1 MQVFPECIPCLTSRV
16 LYEAKL
22 SSTDFATQLKAEE
35 AAVKTMCRMR
45 FEGPIALLSTEVHRA
60 VYRVLGD
67 DDPYRHVKRL
77 ANETAVKLLPTVQ
90 SLIQTSSDPFRSA
103 VIAAVIGNTFDFG
116 VLGFEVAT
124 DDFEKEVA
132 TIYRHGLDID
142 DTDAM
147 KPLLKDVVYVADNVG
162 EIVYDGLLIEQM
174 RKLGACVTLVVRG
187 EPILTDA
194 TIEDVWEF
202 GLDKVADGVVTT
214 GSNAIGIKLDEIPAE
229 LSDILP
235 RASLIIAKGMANY
248 EMLSEYSF
256 KPVAYLMRVKCAPVA
271 ESVGA
276 RVGDFI
282 AKLVR
287 DEGA

>member
-22 SSTDFATQLKAEE
+22 SSADLATQLKAEE
-35 AAVKTMCRMR
+35 AAVETMCRMG
-45 FEGPIALLSTEVHRA
+45 FAGPIALLSTEVHRA

-90 SLIQTSSDPFRSA
+90 SLIQTSGDPFRSA
-103 VIAAVIGNTFDFG
+103 VIAAIIGNTFDFG

-124 DDFEKEVA
+124 DDFEKEIA

-147 KPLLKDVVYVADNVG
+147 KPLLGDVVYVADNVG

-174 RKLGACVTLVVRG
+174 RKLGARVTLVVRG
-187 EPILTDA
+187 GHILTDA

-202 GLDKVADGVVTT
+202 GLDKVADAVITT
-214 GSNAIGIKLDEIPAE
+214 GSNAIGIKLDEVPTE
-229 LSDILP
+229 LRDILP

-248 EMLSEYSF
+248 EMLSEYPF

-276 RVGDFI
+276 CVGDFI
-282 AKLVR
+282 AKLVI
-287 DEGA
+287 

>member
-1 MQVFPECIPCLTSRV
+1 MQVFPECVPCLTSRV

-22 SSTDFATQLKAEE
+22 SSTDVTTQLKAEE
-35 AAVKTMCRMR
+35 AAVKTMCRMG

-60 VYRVLGD
+60 VYRILGD

-103 VIAAVIGNTFDFG
+103 VIAAIIGNTFDFG

-142 DTDAM
+142 DTDAI
-147 KPLLKDVVYVADNVG
+147 KPLLNDVVYVADNVG

-174 RKLGACVTLVVRG
+174 RKLGAHVTLVVRG
-187 EPILTDA
+187 GPILTDA
-194 TIEDVWEF
+194 TMEDVWEF
-202 GLDKVADGVVTT
+202 GLDKVADEVMTT

-229 LSDILP
+229 LRDILP

-287 DEGA
+287 

>member
-1 MQVFPECIPCLTSRV
+1 MQVFPECVPCLTSRV

-22 SSTDFATQLKAEE
+22 SSTDVTTQLKAEE
-35 AAVKTMCRMR
+35 AAAKTMCRMG

-60 VYRVLGD
+60 VYRILGD

-103 VIAAVIGNTFDFG
+103 VIAAIIGNTFDFG

-124 DDFEKEVA
+124 GDFEKEVA

-142 DTDAM
+142 DTDAI
-147 KPLLKDVVYVADNVG
+147 KPLLNDVVYVADNVG

-174 RKLGACVTLVVRG
+174 CKLGAHVTLVVRG
-187 EPILTDA
+187 GSILTDA
-194 TIEDVWEF
+194 TMEDVWEF
-202 GLDKVADGVVTT
+202 GLDKVADEVMTT

-229 LSDILP
+229 LRDILP

-287 DEGA
+287 

>member
-22 SSTDFATQLKAEE
+22 SSTDLSTQLKAEE
-35 AAVKTMCRMR
+35 AAAKTMCRVG
-45 FEGPIALLSTEVHRA
+45 FKGPIALLSTEVHRA

-77 ANETAVKLLPTVQ
+77 ANEIAVKLLPTVQ

-103 VIAAVIGNTFDFG
+103 VIAAIIGNTFDFG

-147 KPLLKDVVYVADNVG
+147 KPLLNDVVYVADNVG

-174 RKLGACVTLVVRG
+174 RKLGAHVTLVVRG
-187 EPILTDA
+187 GPILTDA

-202 GLDKVADGVVTT
+202 GLDKVADAVITT
-214 GSNAIGIKLDEIPAE
+214 GSNAIGIKLDEIPAT
-229 LSDILP
+229 LRDMLP

-282 AKLVR
+282 AKLVT
-287 DEGA
+287 

>member
-22 SSTDFATQLKAEE
+22 SSTDLSTQLKAEE
-35 AAVKTMCRMR
+35 AAAKTMCRMG
-45 FEGPIALLSTEVHRA
+45 FEGPVALLSTEVHRA

-103 VIAAVIGNTFDFG
+103 VIAAIIGNTFDFG

-147 KPLLKDVVYVADNVG
+147 KPLLNDVVYVADNVG

-174 RKLGACVTLVVRG
+174 RKLGAHVTLVVRG
-187 EPILTDA
+187 GPVLTDA

-202 GLDKVADGVVTT
+202 GLDKVADRVVTT
-214 GSNAIGIKLDEIPAE
+214 GSNAIGIKLDEIPAT
-229 LSDILP
+229 LRDMLP

-282 AKLVR
+282 ARLVR
-287 DEGA
+287 

>member
-22 SSTDFATQLKAEE
+22 SSTDFAAQLKAEE
-35 AAVKTMCRMR
+35 ATIKTMCRMG

-60 VYRVLGD
+60 VYRILGD

-90 SLIQTSSDPFRSA
+90 SLIQTGSDPFRSA
-103 VIAAVIGNTFDFG
+103 VIAAIIGNTFDFG

-124 DDFEKEVA
+124 DDFEEEVA

-147 KPLLKDVVYVADNVG
+147 KPLLNDVVYVADNVG

-174 RKLGACVTLVVRG
+174 RKLGARVTLVVRG
-187 EPILTDA
+187 GPILTDA

-202 GLDKVADGVVTT
+202 GLDKVADEVITT

-229 LSDILP
+229 LRDILP

-248 EMLSEYSF
+248 EMLSEYPF

-271 ESVGA
+271 RSVGA

-282 AKLVR
+282 ARLVP
-287 DEGA
+287 

>member
-1 MQVFPECIPCLTSRV
+1 

-22 SSTDFATQLKAEE
+22 SSTDVTTQLKAEE
-35 AAVKTMCRMR
+35 AAVKTMCRMG

-60 VYRVLGD
+60 VYRILGD

-103 VIAAVIGNTFDFG
+103 VIAAIIGNTFDFG

-124 DDFEKEVA
+124 DDFENEVA
-132 TIYRHGLDID
+132 AIYRHGLDID
-142 DTDAM
+142 DTDAI
-147 KPLLKDVVYVADNVG
+147 KPLLNDVVYVADNVG

-174 RKLGACVTLVVRG
+174 RKLGAHVTLVVRG
-187 EPILTDA
+187 ASILTDA
-194 TIEDVWEF
+194 TMEDVWEF
-202 GLDKVADGVVTT
+202 GLDKVADGVMTT

-229 LSDILP
+229 LRDILP

-282 AKLVR
+282 ARLVR
-287 DEGA
+287 

>member
-22 SSTDFATQLKAEE
+22 SSTDLSTQLKAEE
-35 AAVKTMCRMR
+35 AAAKTMCRVG
-45 FEGPIALLSTEVHRA
+45 FEGPIALLSTEVHRE

-103 VIAAVIGNTFDFG
+103 LIAAIIGNTFDFG

-142 DTDAM
+142 DTDAI

-174 RKLGACVTLVVRG
+174 RKLGAHVTLVVRG
-187 EPILTDA
+187 GPILTDA
-194 TIEDVWEF
+194 TIEDVWES
-202 GLDKVADGVVTT
+202 GLDKVADRVVTT
-214 GSNAIGIKLDEIPAE
+214 GSNAIGIKLDEIPAT
-229 LSDILP
+229 LRDMLP

-271 ESVGA
+271 ESVGV

-282 AKLVR
+282 AKLVT
-287 DEGA
+287 

>member
-1 MQVFPECIPCLTSRV
+1 MQVFPECVPCLTSRV

-35 AAVKTMCRMR
+35 AAVKTMCRMG
-45 FEGPIALLSTEVHRA
+45 FEGPIALLSTDVHRA
-60 VYRVLGD
+60 VYRILGD

-103 VIAAVIGNTFDFG
+103 VIAAIIGNTFDFG

-147 KPLLKDVVYVADNVG
+147 KPLLNDVVYVADNVG

-174 RKLGACVTLVVRG
+174 RKLGARVTLVVRG
-187 EPILTDA
+187 GSILTDA
-194 TIEDVWEF
+194 TMEDVWEF
-202 GLDKVADGVVTT
+202 GLDKVADGVMTT

-229 LSDILP
+229 LRDILP

-287 DEGA
+287 

>member
-1 MQVFPECIPCLTSRV
+1 MQVYPECVPCLTSRV

-22 SSTDFATQLKAEE
+22 SSTDVTTQLKAEE
-35 AAVKTMCRMR
+35 AVVKTMCRMG

-60 VYRVLGD
+60 VYRILGD

-103 VIAAVIGNTFDFG
+103 VIAAIIGNTFDFG

-132 TIYRHGLDID
+132 AIYRHGLDID
-142 DTDAM
+142 DTDAI
-147 KPLLKDVVYVADNVG
+147 KPLLNDVVYVADNVG

-174 RKLGACVTLVVRG
+174 RKLGAHVTLVVRG
-187 EPILTDA
+187 ASILTDA
-194 TIEDVWEF
+194 TMEDVWEF
-202 GLDKVADGVVTT
+202 GLDKVADGVMTT

-229 LSDILP
+229 LRDILP

-256 KPVAYLMRVKCAPVA
+256 TPVAYLMRVKCAPVA

-282 AKLVR
+282 ARLVR
-287 DEGA
+287 

>member
-1 MQVFPECIPCLTSRV
+1 

-22 SSTDFATQLKAEE
+22 PSTDLSTQLKAEE
-35 AAVKTMCRMR
+35 AAAKTMCRMG

-103 VIAAVIGNTFDFG
+103 VIAAIIGNTFDFG

-124 DDFEKEVA
+124 GDFEKEVA

-142 DTDAM
+142 DTDAI
-147 KPLLKDVVYVADNVG
+147 KPLLNDVVYVADNVG

-174 RKLGACVTLVVRG
+174 CKLGAHVTLVVRG
-187 EPILTDA
+187 GSILTDA
-194 TIEDVWEF
+194 TMEDVWEF
-202 GLDKVADGVVTT
+202 GLDKVADEVMTT

-229 LSDILP
+229 LRDILP

-287 DEGA
+287 

>member
-1 MQVFPECIPCLTSRV
+1 MHPVSNIAGIS
-16 LYEAKL
+16 YEAKL
-22 SSTDFATQLKAEE
+22 SSTDFATQLRAEE
-35 AAVKTMCRMR
+35 AAVKTMCRMG

-90 SLIQTSSDPFRSA
+90 SLIQTSSDPFRGA
-103 VIAAVIGNTFDFG
+103 VIAAIIGNTFDFG

-147 KPLLKDVVYVADNVG
+147 KPLLNDVVYVADNVG

-174 RKLGACVTLVVRG
+174 RKLGARVTLVVRG
-187 EPILTDA
+187 GYILTDA

-202 GLDKVADGVVTT
+202 GLDKVADEVITT
-214 GSNAIGIKLDEIPAE
+214 GSNAIGIKLDEISAD
-229 LSDILP
+229 LRDILP

-276 RVGDFI
+276 RTGDFI

-287 DEGA
+287 

>member
-1 MQVFPECIPCLTSRV
+1 MRLFPECIPCLTSRV

-22 SSTDFATQLKAEE
+22 SSTNPSAQLEAEE
-35 AAVKTMCRMR
+35 AAAKTMCRMG

-60 VYRVLGD
+60 VYRVLRD
-67 DDPYRHVKRL
+67 DDPYRDIKRL

-90 SLIQTSSDPFRSA
+90 SHIQRSDDPFRSA
-103 VIAAVIGNTFDFG
+103 VIAAIIGNTFDFG
-116 VLGFEVAT
+116 VLGFEVAM
-124 DDFEKEVA
+124 DDFETEVE

-142 DTDAM
+142 DTEAM
-147 KPLLKDVVYVADNVG
+147 KPLLNDVVYVADNVG

-174 RKLGACVTLVVRG
+174 RKLGADVTLVVRG
-187 EPILTDA
+187 GPILTDA
-194 TIEDVWEF
+194 TIEDAWEF
-202 GLDKVADGVVTT
+202 GLDKVADRIVTT

-229 LSDILP
+229 LRHRLP

-256 KPVAYLMRVKCAPVA
+256 KPVAYLMRVKCVPVGEA
-271 ESVGA
+271 VGA

-282 AKLVR
+282 AKLVQ
-287 DEGA
+287 

>member
-1 MQVFPECIPCLTSRV
+1 MCMQVFPECVPCLTSRV

-22 SSTDFATQLKAEE
+22 SSTDVTTQLKAEE
-35 AAVKTMCRMR
+35 AAVKTMCRMG

-60 VYRVLGD
+60 VYRILGD

-103 VIAAVIGNTFDFG
+103 VIAAIIGNTFDFG

-142 DTDAM
+142 DTDAI
-147 KPLLKDVVYVADNVG
+147 KPLLNDVVYVADNVG

-174 RKLGACVTLVVRG
+174 RKLGAHLTLVVRG
-187 EPILTDA
+187 GPILTDA
-194 TIEDVWEF
+194 TMEDVWEF
-202 GLDKVADGVVTT
+202 GLDKVADEVMTT

-229 LSDILP
+229 LRDILP

-287 DEGA
+287 

>member
-1 MQVFPECIPCLTSRV
+1 MKVFPECIPCLTSRV

-22 SSTDFATQLKAEE
+22 STNDVKTQLKAEE
-35 AAVKTMCRMR
+35 AAAKAMCSTG
-45 FEGPIALLSTEVHRA
+45 FDGPIALLSTDVHRA
-60 VYRVLGD
+60 VYRVLGN
-67 DDPYRHVKRL
+67 DDPYREVKRL
-77 ANETAVKLLPTVQ
+77 ASETAVKLLPTVR
-90 SLIQTSSDPFRSA
+90 SNIQMSRDPFRSA
-103 VIAAVIGNTFDFG
+103 VIASIIGNTFDFG

-142 DTDAM
+142 DTDAI
-147 KPLLKDVVYVADNVG
+147 KTLIKDVVYIADNVG
-162 EIVYDGLLIEQM
+162 EIVYDGLLIEQL
-174 RKLGACVTLVVRG
+174 RKLGGQVTLVVRG
-187 EPILTDA
+187 GYILTDA

-202 GLDKVADGVVTT
+202 GLDKVADRVLTT
-214 GSNAIGIKLDEIPAE
+214 GSNAIGIKLDEIPTE
-229 LSDILP
+229 LSEILP

-248 EMLSEYSF
+248 EMLSEYPF

-276 RVGDFI
+276 NVGDFI

-287 DEGA
+287 

>member
-1 MQVFPECIPCLTSRV
+1 MQLYPECIPCLTSRV

-22 SSTDFATQLKAEE
+22 SSTDLSTQLKAEE
-35 AAVKTMCRMR
+35 AATKAMCRVG
-45 FEGPIALLSTEVHRA
+45 FEGPIALFSTEVHRA

-67 DDPYRHVKRL
+67 EDPYRHMKRL

-103 VIAAVIGNTFDFG
+103 VIAAIIGNTFDFG

-147 KPLLKDVVYVADNVG
+147 KPLLNDVVYVADNVG

-174 RKLGACVTLVVRG
+174 RKLGAHVTLVVRG
-187 EPILTDA
+187 GPILTDA

-202 GLDKVADGVVTT
+202 GLDKVADGVITT

-229 LSDILP
+229 LRDMLP

-256 KPVAYLMRVKCAPVA
+256 KPIAYLMRVKCAPVA

-282 AKLVR
+282 VRLVR
-287 DEGA
+287 

>member
-22 SSTDFATQLKAEE
+22 SSTDLSTQLKAEE
-35 AAVKTMCRMR
+35 AAAKTMCRVG
-45 FEGPIALLSTEVHRA
+45 FEGPIALLSTEVHRE

-103 VIAAVIGNTFDFG
+103 LIAAIIGNTFDFG

-142 DTDAM
+142 DTDAI
-147 KPLLKDVVYVADNVG
+147 KPLLNDVVYVADNVG

-174 RKLGACVTLVVRG
+174 RKLGAHVTLVVRG
-187 EPILTDA
+187 GPILTDA
-194 TIEDVWEF
+194 TIEDVWES
-202 GLDKVADGVVTT
+202 GLDKVADRVVTT
-214 GSNAIGIKLDEIPAE
+214 GSNAIGIKLDEIPAT
-229 LSDILP
+229 LRDMLP

-271 ESVGA
+271 ESVGV

-282 AKLVR
+282 AKLVT
-287 DEGA
+287 

>member
-22 SSTDFATQLKAEE
+22 SSTDLATQLKAEE
-35 AAVKTMCRMR
+35 AAAKTMCRMG

-103 VIAAVIGNTFDFG
+103 VIAAIIGNTFDFG
-116 VLGFEVAT
+116 VLGFEVAAN
-124 DDFEKEVA
+124 DFENEVA

-142 DTDAM
+142 DTHAI
-147 KPLLKDVVYVADNVG
+147 KPLLNDVIYVADNVG

-174 RKLGACVTLVVRG
+174 HKLGAHVTLVVRG
-187 EPILTDA
+187 GPILTDA
-194 TIEDVWEF
+194 TIEDVWEC
-202 GLDKVADGVVTT
+202 GLDKVADRVVTT
-214 GSNAIGIKLDEIPAE
+214 GSNAIGIKLDEVPAT
-229 LSDILP
+229 LRDMLP
-235 RASLIIAKGMANY
+235 HASLIIAKGMANY
-248 EMLSEYSF
+248 EMLSEYAF

-282 AKLVR
+282 AKLVI
-287 DEGA
+287 

>member
-1 MQVFPECIPCLTSRV
+1 MCMQVFPECVPCLTSRV

-22 SSTDFATQLKAEE
+22 SSTDVTTQLKAEE
-35 AAVKTMCRMR
+35 AAVKTMCRMG

-60 VYRVLGD
+60 VYRILGD

-103 VIAAVIGNTFDFG
+103 VIAAIIGNTFDFG

-142 DTDAM
+142 DTDAI
-147 KPLLKDVVYVADNVG
+147 KPLLNDVVYVADNVG

-174 RKLGACVTLVVRG
+174 RKLGARVTLVVRG
-187 EPILTDA
+187 GSILTDA
-194 TIEDVWEF
+194 TMEDVWEF
-202 GLDKVADGVVTT
+202 GLDKVADGVMTT

-229 LSDILP
+229 LRDILP

-287 DEGA
+287 

>member
-1 MQVFPECIPCLTSRV
+1 MQVYPECIPCLASRV

-22 SSTDFATQLKAEE
+22 SSTDLSTQLKAEE
-35 AAVKTMCRMR
+35 AAAKAMCRMG

-90 SLIQTSSDPFRSA
+90 SLIQASSDPFRSA
-103 VIAAVIGNTFDFG
+103 VIAAIIGNTFDFG

-147 KPLLKDVVYVADNVG
+147 KPLLSDVVYVADNVG
-162 EIVYDGLLIEQM
+162 EIVYDGLLMEQM
-174 RKLGACVTLVVRG
+174 RKLGARVTLVVRG
-187 EPILTDA
+187 GPILTDA
-194 TIEDVWEF
+194 TVEDVWES
-202 GLDKVADGVVTT
+202 GLDKVANDVITT

-229 LSDILP
+229 LRDLLP
-235 RASLIIAKGMANY
+235 RASLIVAKGMANY

-271 ESVGA
+271 ASVGA

-282 AKLVR
+282 ARLVR
-287 DEGA
+287 

>member
-22 SSTDFATQLKAEE
+22 SSTDLSTQLKAEE
-35 AAVKTMCRMR
+35 AAAKTMCRMG

-90 SLIQTSSDPFRSA
+90 SLIQTSSDSFRSA
-103 VIAAVIGNTFDFG
+103 VLAAIIGNTFDSG
-116 VLGFEVAT
+116 VLGFEVVM
-124 DDFEKEVA
+124 DDFEMEVA

-147 KPLLKDVVYVADNVG
+147 KPLLNDVVYVADNVG

-174 RKLGACVTLVVRG
+174 CKLGAHVTLVVRG
-187 EPILTDA
+187 GSILTDA
-194 TIEDVWEF
+194 TMEDVWEF
-202 GLDKVADGVVTT
+202 GLDKVADEVMTT

-229 LSDILP
+229 LRDILP

-287 DEGA
+287 

>member
-1 MQVFPECIPCLTSRV
+1 MQVYPECVPCLTSRV

-22 SSTDFATQLKAEE
+22 SSTDVTTQLKAEE
-35 AAVKTMCRMR
+35 AVVKTMCRMG

-60 VYRVLGD
+60 VYRILGD

-103 VIAAVIGNTFDFG
+103 VIAAIIGNTFDFG

-142 DTDAM
+142 DTDAI
-147 KPLLKDVVYVADNVG
+147 KPLLNDVVYVADNVG

-174 RKLGACVTLVVRG
+174 CKLGAHVTLVVRG
-187 EPILTDA
+187 ASILTDA
-194 TIEDVWEF
+194 TMEDVWEF
-202 GLDKVADGVVTT
+202 GLDKVADGVMTT

-229 LSDILP
+229 LRDILP

-287 DEGA
+287 

>member
-1 MQVFPECIPCLTSRV
+1 MQVFPECVPCLTSRV

-22 SSTDFATQLKAEE
+22 SSTDFATQLNAEE
-35 AAVKTMCRMR
+35 AAVKTMCRMG

-60 VYRVLGD
+60 VYRILGD

-90 SLIQTSSDPFRSA
+90 SFIQTSSDPFRSA
-103 VIAAVIGNTFDFG
+103 VIAAIIGNTFDFG

-124 DDFEKEVA
+124 DNFEKEVA

-147 KPLLKDVVYVADNVG
+147 KPILNDVVYVADNVG

-174 RKLGACVTLVVRG
+174 RKLGARVTLVVRG
-187 EPILTDA
+187 GPILTDA
-194 TIEDVWEF
+194 TMEDVWEF
-202 GLDKVADGVVTT
+202 GLDKVADVIMTT

-229 LSDILP
+229 LRDILP

-287 DEGA
+287 

>member
-1 MQVFPECIPCLTSRV
+1 

-22 SSTDFATQLKAEE
+22 SSTDLSTQLKAEE
-35 AAVKTMCRMR
+35 AAAKTMCRMG

-77 ANETAVKLLPTVQ
+77 ANETAVKLLPTVR

-103 VIAAVIGNTFDFG
+103 VIAAIIGNTFDFG
-116 VLGFEVAT
+116 VLGFEVVT

-147 KPLLKDVVYVADNVG
+147 KPLLNDIVYVADNVG

-174 RKLGACVTLVVRG
+174 RKLGAHVTLVVRG
-187 EPILTDA
+187 RPILTDA

-202 GLDKVADGVVTT
+202 GLDKVADGVITT
-214 GSNAIGIKLDEIPAE
+214 GSNAIGIKLDEIPAT
-229 LSDILP
+229 LRDMLP

-282 AKLVR
+282 ARLVI
-287 DEGA
+287 

>member
-1 MQVFPECIPCLTSRV
+1 MQVFPECVPCLTSRV

-35 AAVKTMCRMR
+35 AAVKTMCRMG

-60 VYRVLGD
+60 VYRILGD

-103 VIAAVIGNTFDFG
+103 VIAAIIGNTFDFG

-142 DTDAM
+142 DTDAI
-147 KPLLKDVVYVADNVG
+147 KPLLNDVVYVADNVG

-174 RKLGACVTLVVRG
+174 RKLGARVTLVVRG
-187 EPILTDA
+187 GSILTDA
-194 TIEDVWEF
+194 TMEDVWEF
-202 GLDKVADGVVTT
+202 GLDKVADEVMTT

-229 LSDILP
+229 LRDILP

-287 DEGA
+287 

>member
-1 MQVFPECIPCLTSRV
+1 MCMQVFPECVPCLTSRV

-22 SSTDFATQLKAEE
+22 SSTDVTTQLKAEE
-35 AAVKTMCRMR
+35 AAVKTMCRMG

-60 VYRVLGD
+60 VYRILGD

-103 VIAAVIGNTFDFG
+103 VIAAIIGNTFDFG

-132 TIYRHGLDID
+132 AIYRHGLDID
-142 DTDAM
+142 DTDAI
-147 KPLLKDVVYVADNVG
+147 KPLLNDVVYVADNVG

-174 RKLGACVTLVVRG
+174 RKLGAHVTLVVRG
-187 EPILTDA
+187 ASILTDA
-194 TIEDVWEF
+194 TMEDVWEF
-202 GLDKVADGVVTT
+202 GLDKVADGVMTT

-229 LSDILP
+229 LRDILP

-282 AKLVR
+282 ARLVR
-287 DEGA
+287 

>member
-1 MQVFPECIPCLTSRV
+1 MCMQVFPECVPCLTSRV

-22 SSTDFATQLKAEE
+22 SSTDVTTQLKAEE
-35 AAVKTMCRMR
+35 AAVKTMCRMG

-60 VYRVLGD
+60 VYRILGD

-103 VIAAVIGNTFDFG
+103 VIAAIIGNTFDFG

-142 DTDAM
+142 DTDAI
-147 KPLLKDVVYVADNVG
+147 KPLLNDVVYVADNVG

-174 RKLGACVTLVVRG
+174 CKLGAHVTLVVRG
-187 EPILTDA
+187 GSILTDA
-194 TIEDVWEF
+194 TMEDVWEF
-202 GLDKVADGVVTT
+202 GLDKVADEVMTT

-229 LSDILP
+229 LRDILP

-287 DEGA
+287 

>member
-1 MQVFPECIPCLTSRV
+1 MCMQVYPECVPCLTSRV

-22 SSTDFATQLKAEE
+22 SSTDVTTQLKAEE
-35 AAVKTMCRMR
+35 AAVKMMCRMG

-60 VYRVLGD
+60 VYRILGD

-77 ANETAVKLLPTVQ
+77 ANETAVKLLPSVQ

-103 VIAAVIGNTFDFG
+103 VIAAIIGNTFDFG

-124 DDFEKEVA
+124 GDFEKEVA

-142 DTDAM
+142 DTDAI
-147 KPLLKDVVYVADNVG
+147 KPLLNDVVYVADNVG

-174 RKLGACVTLVVRG
+174 RKLGAHVPLVVRG
-187 EPILTDA
+187 GPILTDA

-202 GLDKVADGVVTT
+202 GLDKVADGVMTT

-229 LSDILP
+229 LRDILP

-287 DEGA
+287 

>member
-1 MQVFPECIPCLTSRV
+1 MQVYPECVPCLTSRV

-22 SSTDFATQLKAEE
+22 SSTDVTTQLKAEE
-35 AAVKTMCRMR
+35 AAVKTMCRMG

-60 VYRVLGD
+60 VYRILGD

-103 VIAAVIGNTFDFG
+103 VIAAIIGNTFDFG

-132 TIYRHGLDID
+132 AIYRHGLDID
-142 DTDAM
+142 DTDAI
-147 KPLLKDVVYVADNVG
+147 KPLLNDVVYVADNVG

-174 RKLGACVTLVVRG
+174 RKLGAHVTLVVRG
-187 EPILTDA
+187 ASILTDA
-194 TIEDVWEF
+194 TMEDVWEF
-202 GLDKVADGVVTT
+202 GLDKVADGVMTT

-229 LSDILP
+229 LRDILP

-282 AKLVR
+282 ARLVR
-287 DEGA
+287 